1 MRMLLVVAIG
11 LIGGILAGLLLYYE
25 LVGIVGFLLF
35 NRAVGSRFLP
45 VVLSIIGA
53 AAPVL
58 DERTRRTRK

>member
-35 NRAVGSRFLP
+35 NRAVDSRFLP
-45 VVLSIIGA
+45 VVLSMIGA

-58 DERTRRTRK
+58 DERTSRTRK

>member
-45 VVLSIIGA
+45 VSSA
-53 AAPVL
+53 S
-58 DERTRRTRK
+58 